1 VYSVLAAGKRRQ
13 RQYVR
18 EGRREERER
27 TLNNRIDRA
36 RFLAELDG
44 RKGMS
49 TDNEE
54 GKAIVT
60 YTAVDALGHVNVVAG
75 RPPRTVLT
83 RLRLNR
89 DSLCRADGFAE
100 LAGYG
105 ESFVSTLQEE
115 GKREKRTN
123 ASLLTRG
130 IPPESVLATETV
142 RDGSLLCQM
151 KDKSVR
157 RTEEKEHG

>member
-60 YTAVDALGHVNVVAG
+60 YTAVDALGHVRVVLLAPSSRASDSIVIACAG
-75 RPPRTVLT
+75 QMASQSLQAMEKASSVPCKRKENERNAPMHRSSPEAYRRRACSPR
-83 RLRLNR
+83 
-89 DSLCRADGFAE
+89 
-100 LAGYG
+100 
-105 ESFVSTLQEE
+105 
-115 GKREKRTN
+115 KR
-123 ASLLTRG
+123 
-130 IPPESVLATETV
+130 
-142 RDGSLLCQM
+142 
-151 KDKSVR
+151 
-157 RTEEKEHG
+157 